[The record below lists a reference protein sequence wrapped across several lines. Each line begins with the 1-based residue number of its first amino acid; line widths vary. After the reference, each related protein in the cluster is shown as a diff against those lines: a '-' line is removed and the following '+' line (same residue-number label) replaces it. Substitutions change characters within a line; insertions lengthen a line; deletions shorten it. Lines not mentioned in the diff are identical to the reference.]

1 MRLDIESHSCV
12 VARCLAAWWLKFLAV
27 ACAARVAARCLLLS
41 ACLCGVAC
49 AFVFVPLLAA
59 FATKN
64 LRSCFFSFMSCAPLS
79 SYLGSEIKAVRDP
92 SMILSWCLLSFSF
105 SRFLSSC
112 LLCFASFAVL
122 SRAPRSFPLCGLLRP
137 ALHRAA
143 ATSAAA
149 LAAASSSF
157 LIRHMQADAPR
168 SHGKQLGAGSSR
180 T

>member
-1 MRLDIESHSCV
+1 M
-12 VARCLAAWWLKFLAV
+12 AV

-122 SRAPRSFPLCGLLRP
+122 SRAPCSFPLCGLLRP
-137 ALHRAA
+137 ALRRDARRNPA
-143 ATSAAA
+143 R
-149 LAAASSSF
+149 LPLASSPLASF
-157 LIRHMQADAPR
+157 VLPPLPCFRARRAPFLSAVSFGLLCIALPLR
-168 SHGKQLGAGSSR
+168 AQLLLQLR
-180 T
+180 RLLF